1 VPPEQATAVP
11 SPWPAAPSAELEDL
25 IGTFRRWLHL
35 PDPAAVLVVLGTVAA
50 NRLEG
55 DPVWTLLVGPPGGG
69 KSELLVSLAG
79 LHDVHPTATLTEAAL
94 LSGTSKRER
103 DADAKG
109 GLLRAIGDFGIVL
122 CKDFG
127 SVLSMNRDARAQVI
141 AALREVYD
149 GSWTRHVGTDG
160 GRTLHWTGKIG
171 LVAGR
176 TPTID
181 RHHAVMG
188 AMGERFALFR
198 LPDVDSDEQAARAL
212 SHAGRE
218 ANMRRELSDAVTN
231 LLDRPLPLPRPLDE
245 TERDRLI
252 TLTTF
257 AVRARSAVERDG
269 YSREI
274 ELIPDPEAPTRL
286 IIVLERLLAG
296 IDIIGADR
304 TEAWRIVTKVALDS
318 IPATRRAVI
327 DLLAHAD
334 DEVETP
340 KVAEELGYP
349 TATAKRALE
358 DVTAHGIA
366 RRSPADLARKQ
377 TRGS

>member
-1 VPPEQATAVP
+1 
-11 SPWPAAPSAELEDL
+11 
-25 IGTFRRWLHL
+25 
-35 PDPAAVLVVLGTVAA
+35 
-50 NRLEG
+50 
-55 DPVWTLLVGPPGGG
+55 
-69 KSELLVSLAG
+69 
-79 LHDVHPTATLTEAAL
+79 
-94 LSGTSKRER
+94 
-103 DADAKG
+103 
-109 GLLRAIGDFGIVL
+109 
-122 CKDFG
+122 
-127 SVLSMNRDARAQVI
+127 
-141 AALREVYD
+141 
-149 GSWTRHVGTDG
+149 
-160 GRTLHWTGKIG
+160 
-171 LVAGR
+171 
-176 TPTID
+176 
-181 RHHAVMG
+181 
-188 AMGERFALFR
+188 
-198 LPDVDSDEQAARAL
+198 
-212 SHAGRE
+212 
-218 ANMRRELSDAVTN
+218 MRRELSDAVTN

-366 RRSPADLARKQ
+366 RRV
-377 TRGS
+377 TRGSGKKADTWKLTQWAMDRYAACNSEMSSNTRSGRDKRTTDISESPGAPA